1 MGQKG
6 RISRMTLEELR
17 RLRVAG
23 SEPIPTLEEA
33 LALVRGQMIVNV
45 ELKQSGRLYP
55 GFEAV
60 AKTITA
66 LDMTS
71 EVIVTSFDHFSL
83 VEFRRHMPETALGPI
98 VYGTSSDLFHWMRQ
112 MEARYLSIK
121 YTYLTPSLIRACKE
135 EEMRSSL
142 GRSTTERRWN
152 GYTLGTRPS
161 SSARTN
167 WNCGSQNSNPKRKAD
182 ERNGEQKCDQGEIK
196 GERPAIPGITGSRI
210 AGTRVAWITRIT
222 GIAPARNAGVLTRF
236 RRTGGAMVHFFRLFL
251 RACFPGNSR
260 TRRWGEKNIFPSRTS
275 LTMP

>member
-1 MGQKG
+1 MGTINSESSGKVYGMAHRGYPVKHPENTLLSFQAARELGFTHLELDVHLTRDGVPIVMHDPTVSRMTGQKG
-6 RISRMTLEELR
+6 RICRMTLEELR

-55 GFEAV
+55 GLEEAV
-60 AKTITA
+60 AKTIAA
-66 LDMTS
+66 LDMSS

-135 EEMRSSL
+135 EGIRLIAWTVNDRAAMRRIYAWDPSILICTDELELWLAEFKSK
-142 GRSTTERRWN
+142 TE
-152 GYTLGTRPS
+152 
-161 SSARTN
+161 
-167 WNCGSQNSNPKRKAD
+167 
-182 ERNGEQKCDQGEIK
+182 
-196 GERPAIPGITGSRI
+196 SR
-210 AGTRVAWITRIT
+210 
-222 GIAPARNAGVLTRF
+222 
-236 RRTGGAMVHFFRLFL
+236 
-251 RACFPGNSR
+251 
-260 TRRWGEKNIFPSRTS
+260 
-275 LTMP
+275 